1 MTKAQLIRALIIGA
15 VALMAIGF
23 LIRSNETASEVALTS
38 FGNFFGLVTTPF
50 ILEASTAILGLI
62 IVVTYNQWRME
73 KEGDGWVILPEDQ
86 TKHDQAKLPPKED

>member
-1 MTKAQLIRALIIGA
+1 MNKAKLIKALIIGA
-15 VALMAIGF
+15 VALLAIGF

-62 IVVTYNQWRME
+62 IVLTYNQWRIDQ
-73 KEGDGWVILPEDQ
+73 EGDGWVILPEDEAKQ
-86 TKHDQAKLPPKED
+86 NQANTNSNAE

>member
-1 MTKAQLIRALIIGA
+1 MTKAKLLKTLLLGA
-15 VALMAIGF
+15 VVLVALGF

-62 IVVTYNQWRME
+62 IVLTYNQWRIDQ
-73 KEGDGWVILPEDQ
+73 EGDGWVILPEDEA
-86 TKHDQAKLPPKED
+86 KHKSADSSGKGE